1 MWGWVGGI
9 PNSEFLIPDSCR
21 YTVSMTKPAFKA
33 LLLDL
38 DDTLLGNAM
47 ETFIPAYFRALKDF
61 ITEIQPPERLIEQL
75 LIATRTMDGND
86 GTGESNEEV
95 FSSAF
100 FPALGAPREELEPRF
115 ERFYAE
121 AFPKLRPLTSP
132 RPSAPRI
139 VEWAKR
145 RDLQVVIATNPM
157 FPRTAIEQRME
168 WAGVGVDRFAYDLV
182 TSYENSHATKSNSA
196 YYREI
201 LDALDRRPEECLMV
215 GDNWNWDVACAAEVG
230 IPGYWVADAD
240 AQPPS
245 TGIPIVAQGTLDDFW
260 TSAHCGS
267 LEERFAEFVGQGV
280 PQ

>member
-1 MWGWVGGI
+1 
-9 PNSEFLIPDSCR
+9 
-21 YTVSMTKPAFKA
+21 MTTPALKA

-47 ETFIPAYFRALKDF
+47 ESFIPAYFKALTDF

-86 GTGESNEEV
+86 GTGPTNEEV

-121 AFPKLRPLTSP
+121 AFPLLRPLTKP

-139 VEWAKR
+139 VEWAKQR
-145 RDLQVVIATNPM
+145 GLQVAIATNPM

-168 WAGVGVDRFAYDLV
+168 WAGVGVDRFPYDLV
-182 TSYENSHATKSNSA
+182 TSYENSHATKSSPA

-201 LDALDRRPEECLMV
+201 LEVLDRRSEECLMV
-215 GDNWNWDVACAAEVG
+215 GDNWDWDVVCAAEIG
-230 IPGYWVADAD
+230 IPGYWIAEPD

-245 TGIPIVAQGTLDDFW
+245 KGISVVGQGTLDGFCEF
-260 TSAHCGS
+260 AHSGS
-267 LEERFAEFVGQGV
+267 LEEKLVEFVGEGV

>member
-1 MWGWVGGI
+1 
-9 PNSEFLIPDSCR
+9 
-21 YTVSMTKPAFKA
+21 MTTPGLKA

-47 ETFIPAYFRALKDF
+47 ETFIPAYFRALTDF

-75 LIATRTMDGND
+75 LIAARTMDGNA
-86 GTGESNEEV
+86 GTGPTNQEV

-100 FPALGAPREELEPRF
+100 FPALGSPRKELEPRF

-121 AFPKLRPLTSP
+121 AFPLLRPLTNR

-139 VEWAKR
+139 IEWAKE
-145 RDLQVVIATNPM
+145 RDLQVAIATNPM

-168 WAGVGVDRFAYDLV
+168 WAGVGVDRFPYDLV
-182 TSYENSHATKSNSA
+182 TSYENSHATKSNPA

-201 LDALDRRPEECLMV
+201 LEILDRRPGECLMV
-215 GDNWNWDVACAAEVG
+215 GDNWDWDIVCAAEMR
-230 IPGYWVADAD
+230 IPGYWIADPN
-240 AQPPS
+240 AQLPS
-245 TGIPIVAQGTLDDFW
+245 TGTSAVGQGTLDDFFEC
-260 TSAHCGS
+260 AHSGT
-267 LEERFAEFVGQGV
+267 LEEQYAGFVGEGA